1 MFYFG
6 SSKWKC
12 CFLDRCLLSAPEV
25 SGLFCFFPFS
35 VNILIQAKLNAR
47 IRDTFVSRKPSSD
60 GVLQRRGGA
69 NVNSSRTFPCQTWP
83 VVE

>member
-6 SSKWKC
+6 SAKRKC

-47 IRDTFVSRKPSSD
+47 IRDTCKQEAIF
-60 GVLQRRGGA
+60 
-69 NVNSSRTFPCQTWP
+69 
-83 VVE
+83 

>member
-47 IRDTFVSRKPSSD
+47 IRDTCKQEAIF
-60 GVLQRRGGA
+60 
-69 NVNSSRTFPCQTWP
+69 
-83 VVE
+83 